1 MALPII
7 GEILDLVNNGIDKI
21 FPDKN
26 AALKAGIDK
35 DKLANQLQ
43 LEMMKIAMEKNK
55 LMFQDMDS
63 ARDLYKAEL
72 QKSQSKIAGFIR
84 DIFRPVVG
92 FAVFA
97 LWIYN
102 IIAPMVSGL
111 SRLELTNL
119 DYSIILA
126 VVGFYFGGRT
136 IEKLKGKAR

>member
-1 MALPII
+1 MGLPII
-7 GEILDLVNNGIDKI
+7 GDILDLVNSGLDKI

-35 DKLANQLQ
+35 KKLANQLQ
-43 LEMMKIAMEKNK
+43 LEIMKTAMQDKK

-84 DIFRPVVG
+84 DVFRPIIG
-92 FAVFA
+92 FAVFG

-102 IIAPMVSGL
+102 IIGPMITGFP
-111 SRLELTNL
+111 RLALTNL

-136 IEKLKGKAR
+136 IEKLRGKAR